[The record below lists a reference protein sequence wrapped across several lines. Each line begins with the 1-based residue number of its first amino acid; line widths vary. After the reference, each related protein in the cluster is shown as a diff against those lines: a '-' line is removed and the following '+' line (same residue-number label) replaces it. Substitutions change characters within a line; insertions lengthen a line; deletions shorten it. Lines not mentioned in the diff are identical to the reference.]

1 MGSSATIVNH
11 NILSMNASRNLNIQ
25 GGKLSKSVEKLSS
38 GLRINR
44 AADDAAGLGISEKM
58 RGQIRGTQQASTNAQ
73 DGISMI
79 QTTEGALTEVHDIL
93 QRTRELAVQAANGV
107 LEDEDRD
114 NIQLEVNQLAA
125 ELSSMATKTTFNKKS
140 VLNIA
145 DSISFQVGAN
155 ANDISSFQF
164 SEMSTL
170 ISAMNDVGTNV
181 SLNTA
186 GDGGAAA
193 TAAIAAL
200 DGDITTVSG
209 YRAQLGAF
217 QNRLE
222 HTVNN
227 LDVTAENLQASESRI
242 RDTDMASEMAKYSS
256 TNILSQAA
264 NSMLAQAN
272 SSSQNVLSLLR

>member
-1 MGSSATIVNH
+1 MGSAATIVNH

-25 GGKLSKSVEKLSS
+25 GSKLSKSVEKLSS
-38 GLRINR
+38 GMRINR
-44 AADDAAGLGISEKM
+44 AADDAAGLAISEKM

-93 QRTRELAVQAANGV
+93 QRVRELAVQASNGT
-107 LEDEDRD
+107 LDEADVNSID
-114 NIQLEVNQLAA
+114 QEVSQLSA
-125 ELSSMATKTTFNKKS
+125 EIGSMQSKTTFNKKS
-140 VLNIA
+140 VL
-145 DSISFQVGAN
+145 DSSVGSISFQVGAN
-155 ANDISSFQF
+155 N
-164 SEMSTL
+164 
-170 ISAMNDVGTNV
+170 GNV
-181 SLNTA
+181 SEFVFSDLVTQLAPELVNLSSGFQSSQTNA
-186 GDGGAAA
+186 QD
-193 TAAIAAL
+193 AISNIDA
-200 DGDITTVSG
+200 DIELVST

-227 LDVTAENLQASESRI
+227 LDVTAENLQAAESRI
-242 RDTDMASEMAKYSS
+242 RDTDMANEMAKYSS

-272 SSSQNVLSLLR
+272 SSTQNVLSLLR

>member
-38 GLRINR
+38 GMRINR
-44 AADDAAGLGISEKM
+44 AADDAAGLAISEKM

-93 QRTRELAVQAANGV
+93 QRVRELAVQASNGT
-107 LEDEDRD
+107 LEAEDINSID
-114 NIQLEVNQLAA
+114 QEVSQLSA
-125 ELSSMATKTTFNKKS
+125 EIGSMQSKTTFNKKS
-140 VLNIA
+140 VL
-145 DSISFQVGAN
+145 DSSVDTVSFQVGAN
-155 ANDISSFQF
+155 NGDVSQFAFSDLTTQLAINLVALADGFESNQANAQNAISNIDEDI
-164 SEMSTL
+164 EAVST
-170 ISAMNDVGTNV
+170 
-181 SLNTA
+181 
-186 GDGGAAA
+186 
-193 TAAIAAL
+193 
-200 DGDITTVSG
+200 

-227 LDVTAENLQASESRI
+227 LDVTAENLQAAESRI
-242 RDTDMASEMAKYSS
+242 RDTDMANEMAKYSS

-272 SSSQNVLSLLR
+272 SSTQNVLSLLR

>member
-44 AADDAAGLGISEKM
+44 AADDAAGLAISEKM
-58 RGQIRGTQQASTNAQ
+58 RAQIRGTQQASTNAQ

-93 QRTRELAVQAANGV
+93 QRTRELAVQASNGV
-107 LEDEDRD
+107 LEDTDISAI
-114 NIQLEVNQLAA
+114 NAEVMQLAT
-125 ELSSMATKTTFNKKS
+125 ELGSIQSKTTFNKKA
-140 VLNIA
+140 VLDTGDTIV
-145 DSISFQVGAN
+145 FQVGAN
-155 ANDISSFQF
+155 TADTSSF
-164 SEMSTL
+164 TL
-170 ISAMNDVGTNV
+170 SNLTGGVIAASFAF
-181 SLNTA
+181 TA
-186 GDGGAAA
+186 GFGDTSDAVRDNIDVIDAD
-193 TAAIAAL
+193 IEAL
-200 DGDITTVSG
+200 SG

-242 RDTDMASEMAKYSS
+242 RDTDMANEMAKYSS

-272 SSSQNVLSLLR
+272 SSTQNVLSLLR

>member
-25 GGKLSKSVEKLSS
+25 GTNLSKSVEKLSS

-58 RGQIRGTQQASTNAQ
+58 RAQIRGTQQASTNAQ

-79 QTTEGALTEVHDIL
+79 QTTEGALTEVHAIL
-93 QRTRELAVQAANGV
+93 QRTRELAVQASNGV
-107 LEDEDRD
+107 LDDKDRE
-114 NIQLEVNQLAA
+114 NIQAEVDQLKE
-125 ELSSMATKTTFNKKS
+125 ELTSMASKTTFNKKS
-140 VLNIA
+140 VLTLT
-145 DSISFQVGAN
+145 DDISFQVGAN
-155 ANDISSFQF
+155 SNDMSVFKF
-164 SEMSTL
+164 SELSTL
-170 ISAMNDVGTNV
+170 TEKMATGITLTGA
-181 SLNTA
+181 
-186 GDGGAAA
+186 DGSDA
-193 TAAIAAL
+193 TAAI
-200 DGDITTVSG
+200 GDIDIDIEKVST

-242 RDTDMASEMAKYSS
+242 RDTDMAKEMAKYSA

-272 SSSQNVLSLLR
+272 SSTQNVLSLLR